1 VVGTPYTTPSFQASH
16 QTPLLGTIL
25 LVVGAGLLTA
35 NDALIKIAI
44 NSHALGQVMLIR
56 SVFSMLTVLVCLP
69 LLGGW
74 QNLRIKS
81 GRGVTLCAGLL
92 VVSVLIFPISM
103 RYLPLADAI
112 ILAYTSP
119 LWVIILAPVLIRER
133 TWWPQWLAV
142 ALGFFGA
149 CLVVKPG
156 FGMHWAVT
164 LPLFVALLVGLRDIV
179 TRRIAATENP
189 IAILALA
196 NLMAMLIA
204 AVLAPFNWQPMLP
217 SMWGV
222 LAGAGVLF
230 AVSQVIIVMA
240 FRYAEAAVLSTL
252 KYSAILFAVLY
263 GYGLWG
269 DLPDLLA
276 LVGAACIILSGIAI
290 IRFRRTPAE
299 P

>member
-1 VVGTPYTTPSFQASH
+1 MVGTPYTTPSFQASH

-25 LVVGAGLLTA
+25 LVAGAGLLTA

-56 SVFSMLTVLVCLP
+56 SVFSMVTVLVCLP

-74 QNLRIKS
+74 QNLRINS

-92 VVSVLIFPISM
+92 VISVMVFPVSM

-142 ALGFFGA
+142 VLGFFGA

-164 LPLFVALLVGLRDIV
+164 LLFVALLVGLRDIV

-276 LVGAACIILSGIAI
+276 LVGAVCIILSGIAI
-290 IRFRRTPAE
+290 IRFRRTPG
-299 P
+299 

>member
-1 VVGTPYTTPSFQASH
+1 M
-16 QTPLLGTIL
+16 PLLGAVL

-44 NSHALGQVMLIR
+44 NSHALGQVILIR

>member
-1 VVGTPYTTPSFQASH
+1 MVDRPKTTPLFQAGH
-16 QTPLLGTIL
+16 QSPLIGAVL
-25 LVVGAGLLTA
+25 LVTGAGLLTA
-35 NDALIKIAI
+35 NDALIKLAI
-44 NSHALGQVMLIR
+44 NNHALGQVMLIR
-56 SVFSMLTVLVCLP
+56 SVFSMVTVLVCLP

-74 QNLRIKS
+74 QNLRINNC
-81 GRGVTLCAGLL
+81 RGVTLCAGLL
-92 VVSVLIFPISM
+92 VISVMVFPVSM

-119 LWVIILAPVLIRER
+119 LWVIILAPVLIHER

-156 FGMHWAVT
+156 FGMHWAVI

-179 TRRIAATENP
+179 TRRIAATENA

-196 NLMAMLIA
+196 NLMTMLIA
-204 AVLAPFNWQPMLP
+204 AVLAPFDWQPMLP

-240 FRYAEAAVLSTL
+240 FRYAEAAILSTL

-276 LVGAACIILSGIAI
+276 LVGAVCIILSGMAVIQ
-290 IRFRRTPAE
+290 FRRTPD
-299 P
+299 

>member
-1 VVGTPYTTPSFQASH
+1 
-16 QTPLLGTIL
+16 
-25 LVVGAGLLTA
+25 
-35 NDALIKIAI
+35 
-44 NSHALGQVMLIR
+44 
-56 SVFSMLTVLVCLP
+56 
-69 LLGGW
+69 
-74 QNLRIKS
+74 
-81 GRGVTLCAGLL
+81 
-92 VVSVLIFPISM
+92 M

-119 LWVIILAPVLIRER
+119 MWVIILAPALIRER

-142 ALGFFGA
+142 SLGFFGA

-156 FGMHWAVT
+156 FGMHWAVI

-179 TRRIAATENP
+179 TRRIAATENA
-189 IAILALA
+189 IAILTLA
-196 NLMAMLIA
+196 NLMTMLIA
-204 AVLAPFNWQPMLP
+204 AVLAPFDWQPMLP
-217 SMWGV
+217 SMWAV

-276 LVGAACIILSGIAI
+276 LVGAVCIILSGMAI
-290 IRFRRTPAE
+290 IRFRRTPD
-299 P
+299 

>member
-16 QTPLLGTIL
+16 QTPLLGTVL

-56 SVFSMLTVLVCLP
+56 SVFSMLTALVCLP

-74 QNLRIKS
+74 QNLRTNS

-92 VVSVLIFPISM
+92 VVSVLVFPVSM

-276 LVGAACIILSGIAI
+276 LVGAVCIILSGIAI
-290 IRFRRTPAE
+290 IRFRRTPG
-299 P
+299 